1 MNAVHNLIKISVMPE
16 LDLEAER
23 LAQLAIAGYAPESLR
38 ARVAGRLVRLALQLD
53 RDAAQISQN

>member
-1 MNAVHNLIKISVMPE
+1 MNAIHNLVELSVMPG

-38 ARVAGRLVRLALQLD
+38 ASVAGGLVRLALQLD
-53 RDAAQISQN
+53 SDAARLPQD